1 MKALCSYSFFYS
13 HLSRCALNGYPGT
26 TLKKYTIMNGLPD
39 LSCYDL
45 IDRSETVD
53 TIVMTYRKKSKEFL
67 SPVTN
72 ELECVPEIGELAIFW
87 DYGKERNAIIA
98 RLSDKDYATDLK
110 YSFMIH
116 TGEWYDNAIR
126 FRNPEQFNKVTKYR
140 GNVAEEKK
148 EG

>member
-1 MKALCSYSFFYS
+1 
-13 HLSRCALNGYPGT
+13 
-26 TLKKYTIMNGLPD
+26 MNGLPD
-39 LSCYDL
+39 LSYYDL

-53 TIVMTYRKKSKEFL
+53 TIVMTFRKKSSDFL

-72 ELECVPEIGELAIFW
+72 ELECVPGIGELAIFW
-87 DYGKERNAIIA
+87 DEGRWRNAIIA
-98 RLSDKDYATDLK
+98 RLSEKAFVAELNECP
-110 YSFMIH
+110 FMAH
-116 TGEWYDNAIR
+116 TGVWYDKAIR

>member
-1 MKALCSYSFFYS
+1 
-13 HLSRCALNGYPGT
+13 
-26 TLKKYTIMNGLPD
+26 MNGLPD
-39 LSCYDL
+39 LSYYDL

-53 TIVMTYRKKSKEFL
+53 TIVMTFRKKSKDFL

-87 DYGKERNAIIA
+87 DEGRWLNAIIA
-98 RLSDKDYATDLK
+98 RLSDKDFVAELND
-110 YSFMIH
+110 SPFMAH
-116 TGEWYDNAIR
+116 TGKWYDKAIR
-126 FRNPEQFNKVTKYR
+126 FRNPEQLDKVIKYR